1 MSYHIPILTDE
12 IVDNLKIKPDG
23 IYMDCTMGFG
33 GHSESIAK
41 KLNNKGSII
50 GIDLDPYALKMAK
63 EKLRGKYKNIIY
75 SNSSYIDFPDILNS
89 YGIKEVDGFLFDL
102 GISSYQIDSEHRG
115 FSYRFNG
122 PLNMKFNPD
131 SKDINAEYIINKYSE
146 KELSDMM
153 RIYGEE
159 RFHRRIAKSIVEKRK
174 KKKIKNTFDLK
185 QIITDAIPFYSNKV
199 LSRVFQSIRITVNDE
214 INTIKKTLPKA
225 VNFLKVGGR
234 IAVISFHS
242 IEDRIIKHFFKDNSN
257 SNLSTPRLKIITKK
271 PIIANEYEKNNN
283 RRSTS
288 AKLRIAEK
296 IV

>member
-1 MSYHIPILTDE
+1 M
-12 IVDNLKIKPDG
+12 
-23 IYMDCTMGFG
+23 
-33 GHSESIAK
+33 
-41 KLNNKGSII
+41 
-50 GIDLDPYALKMAK
+50 
-63 EKLRGKYKNIIY
+63 
-75 SNSSYIDFPDILNS
+75 
-89 YGIKEVDGFLFDL
+89 
-102 GISSYQIDSEHRG
+102 
-115 FSYRFNG
+115 
-122 PLNMKFNPD
+122 
-131 SKDINAEYIINKYSE
+131 
-146 KELSDMM
+146 
-153 RIYGEE
+153 
-159 RFHRRIAKSIVEKRK
+159 
-174 KKKIKNTFDLK
+174 
-185 QIITDAIPFYSNKV
+185 

-271 PIIANEYEKNNN
+271 PIIANEYEKKNN